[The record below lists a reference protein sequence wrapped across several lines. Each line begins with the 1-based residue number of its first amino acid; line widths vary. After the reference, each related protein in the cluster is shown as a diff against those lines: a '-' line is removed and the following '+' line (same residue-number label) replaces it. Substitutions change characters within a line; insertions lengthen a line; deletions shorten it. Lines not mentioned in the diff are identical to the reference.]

1 MENLR
6 LNNGR
11 SLRQKES
18 NLVTQT
24 DASKSC
30 FGTHSRKL
38 LHIKKSIWSCLFSKK
53 IAMPAEYSPS
63 ALNVHA
69 DWESG
74 SIKDNYEWE
83 LNVSV
88 YQEIGTY
95 MRKQTLDLFASK
107 HCH

>member
-1 MENLR
+1 MHQNHVLVHTAEN
-6 LNNGR
+6 
-11 SLRQKES
+11 SCI
-18 NLVTQT
+18 
-24 DASKSC
+24 SKSP
-30 FGTHSRKL
+30 FGVAF
-38 LHIKKSIWSCLFSKK
+38 FSKK

-63 ALNVHA
+63 ALNVHV

-74 SIKDNYEWE
+74 SIKDNSEWE

-95 MRKQTLDLFASK
+95 IRKQTLDLFASK